1 MARKEFEV
9 DSDVLLDLI
18 SDGFTHKEMAEQLGC
33 SRPTLEKK
41 IARLQK
47 ESPVLLNYRTLQT
60 LELTELQHKILSA
73 ITDDKI
79 DSAPLRDLVL
89 AYKILKEKEFMVEGK
104 PQEIKGLVHYLIEIE
119 RLEQEEKA
127 GNRAAIQ
134 KGSEEDVTDAELV
147 EDANLDVVEVELIAG
162 CRPEEIP

>member
-1 MARKEFEV
+1 MARREFEV

-127 GNRAAIQ
+127 GRRR
-134 KGSEEDVTDAELV
+134 ELLSDNNDV
-147 EDANLDVVEVELIAG
+147 EDAEIIAEEEEEAEEELIAG
-162 CRPEEIP
+162 CKLSEIP